1 MEVLV
6 LQLLL
11 YVPKYIKKKNRFPNI
26 FVHLPVKIIVIGG
39 KSILKVFSIVLL
51 LEKTRELQIVIG
63 KYIIKTKLN
72 LL

>member
-11 YVPKYIKKKNRFPNI
+11 YVHVEKKNRFPNI